1 MMSDRGAGRSCMFRN
16 ASVHGLV
23 GFVAATALA
32 VALIA
37 PSAQARDATVRS
49 FDQTAISMHFFPATG
64 LAAGKRAPTVL
75 VGPGWSQAGEIDDSS
90 SSEELF
96 GGVGVGTLRNAGY
109 NVLTWDPRGFGS
121 SGGAVEVDSPDFEAR
136 DVSALIDWL
145 AKQPEAQ
152 LDKAGD
158 PRVGMNGSSYGGG
171 IQWVTAA
178 RDARVDAITPNISWN
193 SLVTSLDKDNSLKFG
208 WGSLLCGLGL
218 EGSLVPGG
226 LMGPD
231 GPQLSRLDPHVFNTC
246 VSGTATGVMAP
257 ADKAWFAAHGP
268 DTLLSKVKIPTL
280 ITQGTADTLFT
291 LKEAIRNYASL
302 RSRGVPVKMVWFC
315 GGHGVCLTGSGPA
328 GHVEGAV
335 LSWLGRY
342 LKRNT
347 SVNTGPRFE
356 WLADDAKWRSAADYP
371 LTKRGSLTAITGQKT
386 LPIAPTSP
394 SGGLI
399 LATPAANSVEVALPA
414 ASGPAHVVG
423 EPTLKLTY
431 SGLAV
436 PGATHVY
443 AQIVDGS
450 GHVVGDQATPIP
462 VTLDGATHTI
472 ERPLEA
478 IAAEAVAGSAYKLQ
492 ITPATTLYTPQRS
505 AGTVTFARIE
515 ISLPIVG

>member
-1 MMSDRGAGRSCMFRN
+1 VKR
-16 ASVHGLV
+16 LV
-23 GFVAATALA
+23 GTVVVALA
-32 VALIA
+32 LFA
-37 PSAQARDATVRS
+37 PSAEARDATVRS
-49 FDQTAISMHFFPATG
+49 FDQTAINTHFFPAEG

-75 VGPGWSQAGEIDDSS
+75 VGPGWSQAGETDDSS
-90 SSEELF
+90 SSDELF
-96 GGVGVGTLRNAGY
+96 GGVGVGALRGAGY
-109 NVLTWDPRGFGS
+109 NVMTWDPRGFGS
-121 SGGAVEVDSPDFEAR
+121 SGGAVEVDSPDYEAR

-178 RDARVDAITPNISWN
+178 RDARLDAITPNISWN
-193 SLVTSLDKDNSLKFG
+193 SLVTSLNKDGALKSG
-208 WGSLLCGLGL
+208 WGLVLCGLGI

-226 LMGPD
+226 LMNPD
-231 GPQLSRLDPHVFNTC
+231 GLQLSRLDPHVFNTC
-246 VSGTATGVMAP
+246 VSGTANGVMAP
-257 ADKAWFAAHGP
+257 ADQAWYAAHGP
-268 DTLLSKVKIPTL
+268 DYLLSKVKIPTL

-291 LKEAIRNYASL
+291 LKESIRNYASL
-302 RSRGVPVKMVWFC
+302 RSRGVPVKMLWFC
-315 GGHGVCLTGSGPA
+315 GGHGVCLTGSGQA
-328 GHVEGAV
+328 GHIEHAV

-342 LKRNT
+342 LKRDT
-347 SVNTGPRFE
+347 SVQTGPRFE

-399 LATPAANSVEVALPA
+399 AATPAVNAAEVALPA
-414 ASGPAHVVG
+414 ASGPAHILG

-431 SGLAV
+431 SGLAA

-450 GHVVGDQATPIP
+450 NHVVGNQATPIP
-462 VTLDGATHTI
+462 VTLDGLTHTI

-478 IAAEAVAGSAYKLQ
+478 IASEAVAGSSYKLQ

-515 ISLPIVG
+515 ISLPIVN

>member
-1 MMSDRGAGRSCMFRN
+1 LRGR
-16 ASVHGLV
+16 VV
-23 GFVAATALA
+23 
-32 VALIA
+32 VALVVA
-37 PSAQARDATVRS
+37 GLGTFAGGAQARDATVRS
-49 FDQTAISMHFFPATG
+49 FDQTAINMHFFPSAG
-64 LAAGKRAPTVL
+64 LAAGQRAPTVL
-75 VGPGWSQAGEIDDSS
+75 IGPGWSMAGETDENS

-96 GGVGVGTLRNAGY
+96 GGVGVGALRQAGY
-109 NVLTWDPRGFGS
+109 NVLTWDPRGFGQ
-121 SGGAVEVDSPDFEAR
+121 SGGAVEVDSPAYEAR

-178 RDARVDAITPNISWN
+178 RDARVDVITPNISWN
-193 SLVTSLDKDNSLKFG
+193 SLVTSLNKDGALKFG
-208 WGSLLCGLGL
+208 WGLILCGAGI

-226 LMGPD
+226 LMNPD
-231 GPQLSRLDPHVFNTC
+231 GLQLSRLDPHVFNTC
-246 VSGTATGVMAP
+246 VSGIASGVMAP
-257 ADKAWFAAHGP
+257 ADQAWYAAHGP
-268 DTLLSKVKIPTL
+268 DFLLSKVKIPTL

-302 RSRGVPVKMVWFC
+302 RSRGVPVKMLWFC
-315 GGHGVCLTGSGPA
+315 GGHGVCLTGSGEA
-328 GHVEGAV
+328 GHVEHAV

-342 LKRNT
+342 LKRDT
-347 SVNTGPRFE
+347 SVQTGPRFE
-356 WLADDAKWRSAADYP
+356 WLADDAKWRSGADYP

-399 LATPAANSVEVALPA
+399 AATPAVNAAEVALPT
-414 ASGPAHVVG
+414 ASGPAHILG

-450 GHVVGDQATPIP
+450 GHVVGNQATPIP
-462 VTLDGATHTI
+462 VTLDGLTHTI

-478 IAAEAVAGSAYKLQ
+478 IASEAVAGSAYKLQ

-515 ISLPIVG
+515 ISLPIVD